1 MLIAFGVLAVS
12 VAVLIVLNVVSG
24 AVVSGYRDIGVY
36 KTIGFTPRQVVRVY
50 VATMAV
56 PAVAGTA
63 AGLPIGAVAGRPLM
77 DKAFSSLG
85 EQPGISPLVLVG
97 CLLGVPLL

>member
-1 MLIAFGVLAVS
+1 M
-12 VAVLIVLNVVSG
+12 LIVLNVVSG

-56 PAVAGTA
+56 PAVVGTV
-63 AGLPIGAVAGRPLM
+63 IGMPHRRPW
-77 DKAFSSLG
+77 SGSR
-85 EQPGISPLVLVG
+85 
-97 CLLGVPLL
+97 